1 MPELPEVEHAAR
13 KLDAAAR
20 GKAIDDVSV
29 RHPVYERVLHAA
41 DARHLIG
48 RTITSVTRRGK
59 YQLVTLD
66 DGSVLTVHFGM
77 TGDWAIASREEP
89 EDRFARFVLELSD
102 GTRAA
107 LSDARAL
114 GRVRLYP
121 KGAVALPKLGPEPL
135 GADFTAKSLG
145 ASLAKRRGP
154 IKQALLDQIVVAG
167 LGNIY
172 VGEAL
177 WLARVSPRAAARSL
191 GAARRGRLVTA
202 IRRVLAGAPAARYHR
217 TVVTGKRGTEG
228 AAGSVAERRHEWRVY
243 DREGEE
249 CRRCGAR
256 IKRITQGGRSTYYC
270 PRCQRT

>member
-20 GKAIDDVSV
+20 GKAIDDVSI
-29 RHPVYERVLHAA
+29 RHPVYERVFHTT
-41 DARHLIG
+41 DARSLIG

-77 TGDWAIASREEP
+77 TGDWAIGPRDEP

-114 GRVRLYP
+114 GRVRFYP
-121 KGAVALPKLGPEPL
+121 TGAVALPKLGPEPL
-135 GADFTAKSLG
+135 GADFTAESLG
-145 ASLAKRRGP
+145 AALAKRRGP
-154 IKQALLDQIVVAG
+154 IKQALLDQRVVAG

-172 VGEAL
+172 AGEAL
-177 WLARVSPRAAARSL
+177 WLARISPRARASSL
-191 GAARRGRLVTA
+191 VAARRARLVSA
-202 IRRVLAGAPAARYHR
+202 IRKVLAGAPAARYHR
-217 TVVTGKRGTEG
+217 SAETGKLGTES
-228 AAGSVAERRHEWRVY
+228 AAASSAERRHEWRVY
-243 DREGEE
+243 DREGKK
-249 CRRCGAR
+249 CKRCGATIR
-256 IKRITQGGRSTYYC
+256 RITQGGRSTYYC
-270 PRCQRT
+270 PRCQRA